1 MIFKTAFSVMTLLV
15 GQQKGGMAC
24 KNPKCWCWWWSDQ
37 SFTHLEISNDFH
49 CDLSHLLLLQRSR
62 LSWQPGTGLRTLAWK
77 WPLNSSSLSLSV
89 LTAILQVNLG
99 QPVFTEAKDD
109 GSDGDNCSCKLCKAP
124 VKSSPPTF
132 SFLQAGCPS
141 CRPTN
146 SVKALKGN

>member
-1 MIFKTAFSVMTLLV
+1 MTLLV
-15 GQQKGGMAC
+15 GQQKGRMAC
-24 KNPKCWCWWWSDQ
+24 KNPKCWCWWWSDR

-49 CDLSHLLLLQRSR
+49 CDLKSSPAAAKIQVKLATRYR
-62 LSWQPGTGLRTLAWK
+62 LTQVGPETAIK
-77 WPLNSSSLSLSV
+77 QQFSLSLSV

-109 GSDGDNCSCKLCKAP
+109 GSDGDNWSCKLCKAP

-141 CRPTN
+141 CRPSN
-146 SVKALKGN
+146 NVKALKGN